1 MDLNA
6 IMISFIILVF
16 LVILFVLFRKM
27 VTLAMVRIMYGQF
40 SYEFV
45 HLYKKYYVRSP
56 YQYCFRDE
64 FITHFLFV
72 VSKKPNIPSYKSP
85 KDIYF
90 ENTPYFISYKDF
102 LKKRGN
108 PYCFNAF
115 AFNEPDFV
123 IKALGYQTTV
133 AGSKAIII
141 FYFMNDSFFM
151 GEYIFKNPKNDI
163 KASLTNH
170 FLEMK
175 DISGENFYIENSKDR
190 LVHFQNTGFTID
202 IKYLNRE
209 NKAII
214 ENLNQYFNKV
224 VGKKIVVES

>member
-6 IMISFIILVF
+6 IIIFSGTLIILIITAVLLRKALILA
-16 LVILFVLFRKM
+16 LVRVL
-27 VTLAMVRIMYGQF
+27 YGQF

-72 VSKKPNIPSYKSP
+72 MSKKENIPSYKSH
-85 KDIYF
+85 KEIYF
-90 ENTPYFISYKDF
+90 ENTPYYISYKDF
-102 LKKRGN
+102 LKKKGK

-115 AFNEPDFV
+115 AFNEPDFT
-123 IKALGYQTTV
+123 IKALGYQATV

-170 FLEMK
+170 FLELK
-175 DISGENFYIENSKDR
+175 DLSEENFYIENSKDR
-190 LVHFQNTGFTID
+190 LVHFQNTGFSID

-209 NKAII
+209 DKSII
-214 ENLNQYFNKV
+214 EKLNLYCNKV
-224 VGKKIVVES
+224 TGRKLVVEA